1 MKLKIEPPKMA
12 TNIDRP
18 PFSRAPLM
26 VHSLKYDYIYIWY
39 PPKTYQFHKS
49 TGIYSKICYF
59 WYVIL
64 DSGIWGML
72 YSVYIHI
79 YIYIEDSSL
88 ESNPCGNL
96 GSWILNLAK
105 NAFRM
110 HSFGRIQ
117 DSRFKISEDSLE
129 QILNPPPGFKI
140 QDSRFAGK
148 SPQEA

>member
-1 MKLKIEPPKMA
+1 M
-12 TNIDRP
+12 
-18 PFSRAPLM
+18 
-26 VHSLKYDYIYIWY
+26 YIY
-39 PPKTYQFHKS
+39 TY
-49 TGIYSKICYF
+49 
-59 WYVIL
+59 
-64 DSGIWGML
+64 
-72 YSVYIHI
+72 I

-140 QDSRFAGK
+140 QDS
-148 SPQEA
+148 

>member
-1 MKLKIEPPKMA
+1 M
-12 TNIDRP
+12 
-18 PFSRAPLM
+18 
-26 VHSLKYDYIYIWY
+26 YIYIY
-39 PPKTYQFHKS
+39 GTPPKTYQFHKS

-140 QDSRFAGK
+140 QDFWGLFGANLESGFKIQDSRFLGTLWGK
-148 SPQEA
+148 S